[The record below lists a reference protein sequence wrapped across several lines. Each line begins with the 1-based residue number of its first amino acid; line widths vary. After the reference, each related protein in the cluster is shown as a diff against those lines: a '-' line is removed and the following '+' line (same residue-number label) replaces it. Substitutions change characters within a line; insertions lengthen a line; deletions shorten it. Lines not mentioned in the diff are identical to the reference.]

1 MCTIHCYPLHSN
13 IRAEIPL
20 KKKAFQSQI
29 NRPLNNRLGKGGDP
43 QVNKYEQVSGGGGQ
57 VNKCEQVG
65 GGLQVNK
72 FEQNLSHGVP
82 RGQKDMTENITFPQ
96 TTYAG
101 GN

>member
-1 MCTIHCYPLHSN
+1 M
-13 IRAEIPL
+13 
-20 KKKAFQSQI
+20 
-29 NRPLNNRLGKGGDP
+29 
-43 QVNKYEQVSGGGGQ
+43 
-57 VNKCEQVG
+57 NKCEQV

-82 RGQKDMTENITFPQ
+82 RGQKDMTENIIFPQ